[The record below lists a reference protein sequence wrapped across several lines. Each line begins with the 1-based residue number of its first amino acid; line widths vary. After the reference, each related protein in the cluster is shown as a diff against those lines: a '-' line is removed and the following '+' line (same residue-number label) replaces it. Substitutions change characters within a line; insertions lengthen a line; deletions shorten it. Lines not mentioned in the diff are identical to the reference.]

1 MQQPASGSQRKV
13 WVDCLNVLRKE
24 FEKVENLLAS
34 DVFIVFG
41 YELPRE
47 RERRP
52 DILVLSGDK
61 LIALEFKGFIKEN
74 QAQID

>member
-1 MQQPASGSQRKV
+1 VNLETKKIFLKKETNFKDVLQR
-13 WVDCLNVLRKE
+13 
-24 FEKVENLLAS
+24 S
-34 DVFIVFG
+34 FIVFD